1 MNVRVHEP
9 LTMLLALPDLTA
21 ALHGAGAPVTL
32 SPRQTGLERLS
43 TGSQEM
49 LRVPCLSRKHTLLQ
63 EYKERIFVLTSRIEE
78 EKNKQRQLRYTPAPE
93 AWDAQIC
100 CVWG

>member
-1 MNVRVHEP
+1 
-9 LTMLLALPDLTA
+9 
-21 ALHGAGAPVTL
+21 
-32 SPRQTGLERLS
+32 
-43 TGSQEM
+43 M
-49 LRVPCLSRKHTLLQ
+49 LRMPGLSRKHTLLQ

-100 CVWG
+100 CVGVTSGLGVRARVDEAWRVRGHE